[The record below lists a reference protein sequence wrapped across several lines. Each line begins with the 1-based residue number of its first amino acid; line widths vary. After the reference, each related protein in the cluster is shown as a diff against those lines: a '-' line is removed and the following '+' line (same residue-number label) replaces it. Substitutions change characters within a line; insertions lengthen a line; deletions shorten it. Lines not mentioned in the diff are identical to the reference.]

1 MVREFFGV
9 IQTTEITLREIWLL
23 SFAAWR
29 AIEAYSGII
38 WCLTYGGLPF
48 NWDEV
53 AALDGQ
59 QAADDAFDAALSK
72 ARDLRDGGNLNSFE
86 WPREIPEPA
95 VENTFSNIHDAA
107 AFQLACIA
115 AAYIFLHEI
124 QHVQFGNEG
133 NRPSDPCI
141 EELECDRCAR
151 SFLFEKIDVYA
162 QQSGEPVESIRAK
175 RALGIAVAKTILL
188 EVTPLTL
195 WAGTD
200 SHPAVG
206 LRVKSFLEDL
216 AAPATDS
223 FWIGVASFLA
233 ATCRSRGRLP
243 PRINFGS
250 ARELAFLLVELL

>member
-1 MVREFFGV
+1 
-9 IQTTEITLREIWLL
+9 
-23 SFAAWR
+23 
-29 AIEAYSGII
+29 
-38 WCLTYGGLPF
+38 
-48 NWDEV
+48 
-53 AALDGQ
+53 
-59 QAADDAFDAALSK
+59 
-72 ARDLRDGGNLNSFE
+72 
-86 WPREIPEPA
+86 
-95 VENTFSNIHDAA
+95 
-107 AFQLACIA
+107 
-115 AAYIFLHEI
+115 
-124 QHVQFGNEG
+124 
-133 NRPSDPCI
+133 
-141 EELECDRCAR
+141 
-151 SFLFEKIDVYA
+151 LFEKIDVYA